1 MYCQTKYT
9 WPILIIGQ
17 DFWPMLLAGYRF
29 WPIVC
34 LLNLV
39 MVPMEYRPLVG
50 NGAGLIWGVIM
61 SLW

>member
-1 MYCQTKYT
+1 
-9 WPILIIGQ
+9 
-17 DFWPMLLAGYRF
+17 MLLAGYRF

-50 NGAGLIWGVIM
+50 NGAGLVWGIII